1 MFNVRTTALRVQ
13 RGGYP
18 ENNLTMCPG
27 CFNKV
32 SHLFTPLGHSDS
44 ASSQNC
50 PSASLDRILCTKEVE
65 GVDAHDPGL
74 VLSIRSPKDTD
85 CAESSYFEGQTKEQN
100 HNSSTRADH
109 ADHLNNIYIY
119 NIYIYL
125 NVVSHILSIHVM
137 TISLGAIHAGTSR
150 CAGRNLTQH
159 TRPERFDSSPQ
170 RPSNQT

>member
-109 ADHLNNIYIY
+109 ADHLNIYIY
-119 NIYIYL
+119 IIYISKCCVSYFVNTCHDYL
-125 NVVSHILSIHVM
+125 TRS
-137 TISLGAIHAGTSR
+137 
-150 CAGRNLTQH
+150 H
-159 TRPERFDSSPQ
+159 TRRYEPMCWAKPDPTH
-170 RPSNQT
+170 QTRTL